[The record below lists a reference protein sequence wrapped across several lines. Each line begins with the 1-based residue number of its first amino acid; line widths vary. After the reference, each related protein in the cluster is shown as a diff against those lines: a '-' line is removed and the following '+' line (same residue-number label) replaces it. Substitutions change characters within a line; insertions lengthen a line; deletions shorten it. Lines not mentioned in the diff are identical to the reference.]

1 MSPRKLS
8 DADKSDILN
17 LYRHPEETTST
28 LASRY
33 EVSNSTI
40 SRILKSSL
48 LESEYEALIQQK
60 RANRT
65 PSSMSS
71 LISQASE
78 LPGESDADSVL
89 LIQTPKLPLEPD
101 AESTPL
107 IQTPEPPLE
116 SDSESSVSTS
126 IDQRRRRKRSSVTLP
141 PATEQK
147 AIQTEL
153 QLDIT
158 DSSQESNFDEPNESL
173 DEIEPVQLSGLEEL
187 LDEDLMDLNDE
198 DSDLDDEDADLDD
211 EDSDLDDD
219 LEDDWEDDAAD
230 AGTQGPVKT
239 SRAKSNSNVQ
249 VLPLS
254 EASLPRTCYLVVD
267 RAAELIARPLKEFSD
282 LGRIPI
288 EEVQERT
295 LPVFDNH
302 RVARRFSNRSQR
314 VIKVPDGRMLQ
325 KTCSHL
331 QAKGITRLLI
341 DGQVYSLLPAQPP
354 S

>member
-8 DADKSDILN
+8 DTDKKDILN
-17 LYRHPEETTST
+17 LYQRLEETTST
-28 LASRY
+28 LATRY
-33 EVSNSTI
+33 GVSNSTI

-48 LESEYEALIQQK
+48 LEADYEVLIQQK
-60 RANRT
+60 RSNRSNSSSAISET
-65 PSSMSS
+65 TEPSVESEAESS
-71 LISQASE
+71 LELQTANLPVDLPVEVDDQDSASTLNE
-78 LPGESDADSVL
+78 
-89 LIQTPKLPLEPD
+89 QRW
-101 AESTPL
+101 
-107 IQTPEPPLE
+107 
-116 SDSESSVSTS
+116 
-126 IDQRRRRKRSSVTLP
+126 RRRRSSVAAEP
-141 PATEQK
+141 VTEQQ

-153 QLDIT
+153 PLEMAPKVSENGSEDLA
-158 DSSQESNFDEPNESL
+158 ESFA
-173 DEIEPVQLSGLEEL
+173 EIEASETSRLEEL

-198 DSDLDDEDADLDD
+198 DDE
-211 EDSDLDDD
+211 EDDD
-219 LEDDWEDDAAD
+219 LEEDWEDD
-230 AGTQGPVKT
+230 TPYNEIQGPIKT
-239 SRAKSNSNVQ
+239 TRTLSGAKVQ

-254 EASLPRTCYLVVD
+254 EASLPKTCYLVVD
-267 RAAELIARPLKEFSD
+267 RAAELIARPLKDFGD

-288 EEVQERT
+288 EEIQEKT

-341 DGQVYSLLPAQPP
+341 DGQVYSLLPTQPP